1 MGRHSCCLL
10 SYCSYMAAMN
20 KCKTAEG
27 TIDRVTREVKD
38 LKSLV
43 EQKFD
48 EVIKNNFYIVL

>member
-1 MGRHSCCLL
+1 
-10 SYCSYMAAMN
+10 MAAMN